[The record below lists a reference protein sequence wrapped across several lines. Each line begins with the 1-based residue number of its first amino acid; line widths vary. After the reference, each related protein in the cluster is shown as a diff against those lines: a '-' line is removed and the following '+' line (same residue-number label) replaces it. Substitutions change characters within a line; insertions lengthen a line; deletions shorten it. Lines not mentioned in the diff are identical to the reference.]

1 MSDKKVVE
9 IKNLVKSY
17 GEKNFQT
24 TVLKGIDMSI
34 YKDDF
39 IAVMGPYI
47 LPLWIEKSFIVFSTE
62 KDYNSVQDLYTVEK
76 MLCQNILNLERTDS
90 QHLRTVYAS
99 KKSSKRV
106 FYRLFGEQFLKEQE
120 RY

>member
-1 MSDKKVVE
+1 
-9 IKNLVKSY
+9 
-17 GEKNFQT
+17 
-24 TVLKGIDMSI
+24 
-34 YKDDF
+34 
-39 IAVMGPYI
+39 
-47 LPLWIEKSFIVFSTE
+47 
-62 KDYNSVQDLYTVEK
+62 

-120 RY
+120 RYKVV